1 MMVLIDTNIIVRIL
15 LNDNPLLFK
24 KAKELIEKEEKLLV
38 LDPIVFEVFY
48 VLENKIYNTPK
59 NEAVLSV
66 RRFLKQK
73 KVVLENKELIEL
85 TLEKYSTN
93 NISIPD
99 SYLLARSELNNDKL
113 LTFDKKLNKLLV

>member
-1 MMVLIDTNIIVRIL
+1 MVLIDTNIIIRIL

>member
-1 MMVLIDTNIIVRIL
+1 MVLIDTNIIVRIL

-24 KAKELIEKEEKLLV
+24 RAKELIEKEEKLLV

-66 RRFLKQK
+66 RRFLKQN
-73 KVVLENKELIEL
+73 KVFLENKELIEL

>member
-1 MMVLIDTNIIVRIL
+1 MVLIDTNIIVRIL
-15 LNDNPLLFK
+15 LNDNPLLLK
-24 KAKELIEKEEKLLV
+24 RAKELIEKEEEVLV

-59 NEAVLSV
+59 KEAVLSV

-85 TLEKYSTN
+85 TLDKYNQT
-93 NISIPD
+93 NISVPD
-99 SYLLARSELNNDKL
+99 AYLLARYILNKDKVI
-113 LTFDKKLNKLLV
+113 TFDHKLNKLLL

>member
-1 MMVLIDTNIIVRIL
+1 MVLIDTNIIVRVL

-24 KAKELIEKEEKLLV
+24 RAIELIEKEEVVLV

-73 KVVLENKELIEL
+73 KVFLENKELIEL

-99 SYLLARSELNNDKL
+99 SYLLARSELNNNKL

>member
-1 MMVLIDTNIIVRIL
+1 MVLIDTNIIVRVL

-24 KAKELIEKEEKLLV
+24 RAKELIEKEEEVLV

-73 KVVLENKELIEL
+73 KVFLENKELIEL

-99 SYLLARSELNNDKL
+99 SYLLARSELNNNKL

>member
-1 MMVLIDTNIIVRIL
+1 MVLIDTNIIVRIL

-66 RRFLKQK
+66 RKFLKQK
-73 KVVLENKELIEL
+73 KVVIENKELIEL

>member
-1 MMVLIDTNIIVRIL
+1 MVLIDTNIIVRIL

-24 KAKELIEKEEKLLV
+24 RAKELIEKEEEVLV

-73 KVVLENKELIEL
+73 KVFLENKELIEL

-99 SYLLARSELNNDKL
+99 SYLLARSELNNNKL

>member
-1 MMVLIDTNIIVRIL
+1 MMVLIDTNIIIRIL

>member
-1 MMVLIDTNIIVRIL
+1 MMVLIDTNIIIRIL

-24 KAKELIEKEEKLLV
+24 RAKELIEKEEKLLV

>member
-66 RRFLKQK
+66 RKFLKQK
-73 KVVLENKELIEL
+73 KVVIENKELIEL

>member
-1 MMVLIDTNIIVRIL
+1 MVLIDTNIIVRIL

-24 KAKELIEKEEKLLV
+24 RAKELIEKEEEVLV

-59 NEAVLSV
+59 KEAVLSV

-85 TLEKYSTN
+85 TLDKYNQT
-93 NISIPD
+93 NISVPD
-99 SYLLARSELNNDKL
+99 AYLLARYILNKDKVI
-113 LTFDKKLNKLLV
+113 TFDHKLNKLLL